1 MVWLI
6 GENWIEI
13 MNATVRRE
21 FRIAFSKRAQPVWF
35 RAVKWTCIVTSAVLF
50 HDRAWFWCTLAS
62 CAAVGTVVHFIYR
75 YKTNAWR
82 RAWGGWNDLAA
93 GRD

>member
-1 MVWLI
+1 
-6 GENWIEI
+6 

-21 FRIAFSKRAQPVWF
+21 FRVAFSKRAQPVWF
-35 RAVKWTCIVTSAVLF
+35 RIVKWTVIITGAALF
-50 HDRAWFWCTLAS
+50 HDRAWFWWTLAS
-62 CAAVGTVVHFIYR
+62 LAVAGTVVHFIYR
-75 YKTNAWR
+75 RKTHVWT